1 MKLSR
6 LALASAVAVLSAIP
20 SVPASAQQKPGN
32 VTLVTEMKP
41 KPGAEKQFEAGL
53 KQLAAWYAS
62 NNDPQ
67 GRAVFQQITGE
78 NAGKYFSARRWMHW
92 ADLDKPVLSDE
103 QSQAEFEK
111 AMGGSVATYA
121 LRVYEE
127 IPALDH
133 PARSSRPLKYY
144 DIETFH
150 VPLAKQ
156 GQFAA
161 AMARFREAV
170 EKTKTPV
177 DVSFLALD
185 EGGQFGTW
193 LVVFGHNSWADF
205 GGPTPDQILVNAF
218 GKEEGTA
225 IVNQVSDLVGGSFTM
240 DVVEFRPELSYFP
253 KK

>member
-1 MKLSR
+1 MKLR
-6 LALASAVAVLSAIP
+6 GLAVVFAVAVLSAIP
-20 SVPASAQQKPGN
+20 SVPASAQQKPGE
-32 VTLVTEMKP
+32 VTVITELTP
-41 KPGAEKQFEAGL
+41 KPGAEKQFEDGL
-53 KQLAAWYAS
+53 KQLAAWRAS
-62 NNDPQ
+62 AKDPQ
-67 GRAVFQQITGE
+67 SHAVFEQITGE
-78 NAGKYFSARRWMHW
+78 NAGKYFLVRRWMHW
-92 ADLDKPVLSDE
+92 ADLDNPVPQIHAEE
-103 QSQAEFEK
+103 QK
-111 AMGGSVATYA
+111 DMGDTITKSV
-121 LRVYEE
+121 REVYEE

-161 AMARFREAV
+161 AMAQFREAV

>member
-1 MKLSR
+1 MKLYG
-6 LALASAVAVLSAIP
+6 LATVLAVAVLSAIP
-20 SVPASAQQKPGN
+20 SVPASAQQKPGK
-32 VTLVTEMKP
+32 VTVITELTP
-41 KPGAEKQFEAGL
+41 KSGAEKQFEDGL
-53 KQLAAWYAS
+53 KQLAAWRAS
-62 NNDPQ
+62 VNDPQ
-67 GRAVFQQITGE
+67 SHAVFEQITGE
-78 NAGKYFSARRWMHW
+78 NFGTYLLVRRWTHW
-92 ADLDKPVLSDE
+92 ADLDKPVAQVD
-103 QSQAEFEK
+103 AEEAK
-111 AMGGSVATYA
+111 DMGDTIAKIV
-121 LRVYEE
+121 RKVYEE
-127 IPALDH
+127 IPELDH

-170 EKTKTPV
+170 EKTKASV

-193 LVVFGHNSWADF
+193 QVVFGHDSWADF

-218 GKEEGTA
+218 GKAEGTA
-225 IVNQVSDLVGGSFTM
+225 IVNEVSDVVGGSFTM

>member
-1 MKLSR
+1 
-6 LALASAVAVLSAIP
+6 LATVFAVAVLSAIP
-20 SVPASAQQKPGN
+20 STPALAQQNRGK
-32 VTLVTEMKP
+32 VTVITELTP
-41 KPGAEKQFEAGL
+41 KPGAEKQFEDGL
-53 KQLAAWYAS
+53 KQLAAWRAS
-62 NNDPQ
+62 VNDPQ
-67 GRAVFQQITGE
+67 SHAVFEQITGE
-78 NAGKYFSARRWMHW
+78 NLGTYLLVSRWMRW
-92 ADLDKPVLSDE
+92 ADLDKPVKPVA
-103 QSQAEFEK
+103 QIRAEEEK
-111 AMGGSVATYA
+111 DMGDTVANGV
-121 LRVYEE
+121 RKVYEE

-144 DIETFH
+144 DIETFQ

-156 GQFAA
+156 GQFAV